1 MRRRTALLALAAAA
15 ALVAATAGPAAA
27 SPGGLDPS
35 FSGDGQAF
43 VQVSSQANDEAHAVA
58 VQSDGRVVMVGR
70 VPASDNADFAVVR
83 LKPDGFPDL
92 TFSGDGRMTFSAGDD
107 ALRAVAVEPD
117 GKVVV
122 AGQSDQNGL
131 LVARITPGGGL
142 DHTFGGGDGKVGNPS
157 VDTGDAV
164 AVEPDGRIVVVGDV
178 FGTNT
183 FAVLRFTATGKPDHT
198 FDHDG
203 KRIIAIP
210 GPNNPRV
217 TDVAVDSHG
226 RIVVAA
232 GTGNGGDSDLDV
244 FRLLPNGALDHSFSG
259 DGKVDLD
266 FGQDDND
273 PLVAI
278 QTNDEVV
285 VGGTFTAPGDD
296 EAIGLVRIAADGN
309 LDTTF
314 AGDGRQ
320 IVDPTSGPEELD
332 GLALQPNHAI
342 VLTGTSGGS
351 GDTQL
356 FVVRIKPGGNTDL
369 GFGGGEVLLNPTA
382 GGDDPAG
389 VAIGGGKI
397 VVGGTADDGSTRL
410 FYAARLFE

>member
-15 ALVAATAGPAAA
+15 ALVGITAGPAAA

-43 VQVSSQANDEAHAVA
+43 VQVSSQANDEANAIAVEP
-58 VQSDGRVVMVGR
+58 DGRVVMVGR
-70 VPASDNADFAVVR
+70 VPAPDNADFAVVR

-107 ALRAVAVEPD
+107 ALRVVAVEPD

-131 LVARITPGGGL
+131 LVARITPAGGL
-142 DHTFGGGDGKVGNPS
+142 DHSFSGDGKVGNTT
-157 VDTGDAV
+157 VDTGDAL

-178 FGTNT
+178 FDTNT
-183 FAVLRFTATGKPDHT
+183 FGVLRFTANGKPDHT

-203 KRIIAIP
+203 RRILAIP

-232 GTGNGGDSDLDV
+232 GNGNAGDSDLDV

-266 FGQDDND
+266 FGQDDDD

-278 QTNDEVV
+278 QPNDEVV
-285 VGGTFTAPGDD
+285 VGGTFTAPGND
-296 EAIGLVRIAADGN
+296 EAIGVVRIAADGD

-320 IVDPTSGPEELD
+320 IVDPTSGPEELN
-332 GLALQPNHAI
+332 GLALQPNRAI
-342 VLTGTSGGS
+342 VMTGRSADS

-356 FVVRIKPGGNTDL
+356 FVVRLKPGGNTDL
-369 GFGGGEVLLNPTA
+369 AFGGGEVLLNPTA

-389 VAIGGGKI
+389 VAVGAGKI
-397 VVGGTADDGSTRL
+397 VVGGTADDGSSRL

>member
-1 MRRRTALLALAAAA
+1 MRRRTAFVPLAAAA
-15 ALVAATAGPAAA
+15 ALVAATAGPASAA
-27 SPGGLDPS
+27 PGGLDPS

-43 VQVSSQANDEAHAVA
+43 VQVSSQANDEAEAIAVMP
-58 VQSDGRVVMVGR
+58 DGRVVMVGR

-107 ALRAVAVEPD
+107 ALRDVALESNGAIVA
-117 GKVVV
+117 

-131 LVARITPGGGL
+131 VVARITPAGRL
-142 DHTFGGGDGKVGNPS
+142 DHTFSGDGKAGNTS
-157 VDTGDAV
+157 ADTGEAV
-164 AVEPDGRIVVVGDV
+164 AVEPDGRVVVAGNV
-178 FGTNT
+178 FGTDT
-183 FAVLRFTATGKPDHT
+183 FDVLRFTAKGTPDTT

-217 TDVAVDSHG
+217 NDVAVDSHG

-232 GTGNGGDSDLDV
+232 GTGNAGDSDLDV
-244 FRLLPNGALDHSFSG
+244 FRLLPNGAFDHGFSG

-266 FGQDDND
+266 FGQDDSG
-273 PLVAI
+273 PSLAI
-278 QTNDEVV
+278 QSNDEIV
-285 VGGTFTAPGDD
+285 VGGTFTSPGND
-296 EAIGLVRIAADGN
+296 EAIGLARIAANGN

-314 AGDGRQ
+314 AGDGRE

-332 GLALQPNHAI
+332 GLALQPNNAI
-342 VLTGTSGGS
+342 VLSGQS
-351 GDTQL
+351 GDSGDIQL
-356 FVVRIKPGGNTDL
+356 FVVRIGAGGKQDL
-369 GFGGGEVLLNPTA
+369 GFGGGEALLNPTS

-389 VAIGGGKI
+389 VAVGGGKI